1 MCVRSCSVPLTGP
14 LEAVLRL
21 SDTVKSFRTKAN
33 KTDIDLKLFCQLLFQ
48 SSEIKIMLLAR
59 LFWGQVYV

>member
-1 MCVRSCSVPLTGP
+1 MPLTGP

-33 KTDIDLKLFCQLLFQ
+33 KTDIERAVGKTILSQ